1 MPKHRGE
8 EFYTDKS
15 VLIGKC
21 RLPCKYLNTFVHACQ
36 GEILQSSSRQ
46 SCHDLGGDTDRKR
59 LRLVDLEARM
69 VEGDLVLKIE
79 DHERLKTRVEGA
91 ALSDDGSTSND
102 E

>member
-1 MPKHRGE
+1 
-8 EFYTDKS
+8 
-15 VLIGKC
+15 
-21 RLPCKYLNTFVHACQ
+21 
-36 GEILQSSSRQ
+36 
-46 SCHDLGGDTDRKR
+46 
-59 LRLVDLEARM
+59 VDLEARM